1 MKSWLRILIVFLSVW
16 TISRSA
22 VLLLP
27 GDPAEFLVHESLV
40 RIDVPELRARM
51 QLDRP
56 AWSRILSAPG
66 GRSLTRNESSTALV
80 ARATTQSL
88 LLTAL
93 TLAFALPATF
103 FLLFLRFS
111 GARARTL
118 SSIFA
123 LVLGSTPLILSGSL
137 LLRYF
142 SFPNPLLPA
151 IALSLHL
158 TAFWQRAL
166 SRQLDRRLPF
176 SSMQGGRARGFTE
189 SRVFLRDL
197 LAPALGSF
205 IAYFGTQIGVL
216 LNGSLL
222 IEVLFQWNGLGSLI
236 AESVLSR
243 DYPVLDAAIL
253 AAALLTLFCQQLGY
267 SFQKWWDPEIS

>member
-1 MKSWLRILIVFLSVW
+1 V
-16 TISRSA
+16 T
-22 VLLLP
+22 
-27 GDPAEFLVHESLV
+27 
-40 RIDVPELRARM
+40 RA
-51 QLDRP
+51 
-56 AWSRILSAPG
+56 
-66 GRSLTRNESSTALV
+66 
-80 ARATTQSL
+80 ATKSL

-93 TLAFALPATF
+93 TLALALPATF
-103 FLLFLRFS
+103 FLLYLRFS
-111 GARARTL
+111 GARAGTL
-118 SSIFA
+118 SSVFV
-123 LVLGSTPLILSGSL
+123 LLLGSTPLILSGSL
-137 LLRYF
+137 LLRFF

-151 IALSLHL
+151 LALSLHL
-158 TAFWQRAL
+158 TAFWHRAL
-166 SRQLDRRLPF
+166 SRQLDRRLPL
-176 SSMQGGRARGFTE
+176 SSVQGGRARGFTA

-197 LAPALGSF
+197 LAPSLGSF

-267 SFQKWWDPEIS
+267 SIQKWWDPEIS